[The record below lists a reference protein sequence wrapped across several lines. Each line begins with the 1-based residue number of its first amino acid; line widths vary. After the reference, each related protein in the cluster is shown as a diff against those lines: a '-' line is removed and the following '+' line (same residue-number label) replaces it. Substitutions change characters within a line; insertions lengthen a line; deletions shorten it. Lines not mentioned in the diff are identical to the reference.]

1 MNCRISL
8 LLLSFL
14 PIACYAYSRA
24 PDTPLPAILNCFDL
38 SRDHDKPVDLS
49 NFLWAFEDS
58 SRTLE
63 IEHVSSEDFIGR
75 FHLNNFKRK
84 TWQDQSFVIWA
95 RLCIKNSSGK
105 TQQIFLSGGFGD
117 TIVIYRQNGE
127 HSFDKRITGK
137 LVPLIRNG
145 NSLIPHAD
153 FEYTIEK
160 EAECIFYIRLS
171 QDDYMWLPPE
181 IPLWMLTS
189 DSIGPFQNQLH
200 MSWTLNGLYFGMVLF
215 MFMYALALLVIFR
228 ERTYLW
234 LALFQ
239 MANCLYFL
247 DDTGIGF
254 GIFYPSY
261 PVLFKYGSTIIFWAL
276 LLMHFLFITSYLD
289 IRKRFSRTYNVLLVI
304 TVMAAF
310 SRFVF
315 WGFGYF
321 QLGRYIEDIGL
332 FVMIILLFTVV
343 FYMAF
348 ILGMKQARIMLLGE
362 ISVAVAGMITAL
374 TFSQII
380 DLPSHFAMNIL
391 QLGFALQ
398 MLLWTVAIVD
408 KIVVVRKEKEI
419 SQARALEI
427 ALTNEQLIRDQ
438 NVILGN
444 KVDERTRRL
453 KETQSQLIQSEKL
466 ASLGLLTAGIAHE
479 INDPLDLINTG
490 VTGLQKDYENLNKI
504 VQSVGILPKG
514 ARKLADEL
522 ELNELLKIIPGT
534 IADIKTGVERTSEI
548 MQGLRNFTRLDV
560 SDLKEADIHEGLDS
574 TLLLLSHKFKDR
586 ISIMKKFDKRIG
598 LIKCYPGHLNQVFMN
613 MLNNAIDAITQK
625 IKDDQSGKLFSG
637 DHFQIEISTK
647 LILGAEQNKVE
658 ISIRDNG
665 TGIRAE
671 IMDNLFDPFFTTK
684 DVGKGTGLG
693 LSICHGIIEKH
704 GGSITV
710 QSKLKEWTIFT
721 ITLPVT

>member
-1 MNCRISL
+1 MF
-8 LLLSFL
+8 LSFL
-14 PIACYAYSRA
+14 PLACYAYTRV
-24 PDTPLPAILNCFDL
+24 PDTSLPAGPHCFNL
-38 SRDHDKPVDLS
+38 SCDHDKPVDLS

-63 IEHVSSEDFIGR
+63 IENVSSPDYKGR
-75 FHLNNFKRK
+75 YHTNNFDRK
-84 TWQDQSFVIWA
+84 SWQDQSFVIWA

-105 TQQIFLSGGFGD
+105 TRQIYLSGGFGD

-127 HSFDKRITGK
+127 QSFDKRITGM
-137 LVPLIRNG
+137 LVPLVRNG
-145 NSLIPHAD
+145 NTLIPHAD
-153 FEYTIEK
+153 FNYTIEK
-160 EAECIFYIRLS
+160 DEECVFYIRLS
-171 QDDYMWLPPE
+171 QDDYMWLPPK
-181 IPLWMLTS
+181 IPLLMFTS
-189 DSIGPFQNQLH
+189 DAIGPFQNQLH
-200 MSWTLNGLYFGMVLF
+200 VSWTLNGLYFGMVLF
-215 MFMYALALLVIFR
+215 MFIYALALLVIFR

-254 GIFYPSY
+254 SLLYPSL

-289 IRKRFSRTYNVLLVI
+289 IRKHFARTYNVLLVI
-304 TVMAAF
+304 TLIAAF

-332 FVMIILLFTVV
+332 FVMIILLFIVV

-362 ISVAVAGMITAL
+362 ISVAVAGMITSL

-408 KIVVVRKEKEI
+408 KIVVVRKEKEMA
-419 SQARALEI
+419 QARALEI
-427 ALTNEQLIRDQ
+427 ALANEQLIRDQ
-438 NVILGN
+438 NVVLGN
-444 KVDERTRRL
+444 KVEERTRRL

-490 VTGLQKDYENLNKI
+490 IKGLQKDYEDLNKI
-504 VQSVGILPKG
+504 VQSVGILPEGSKQ
-514 ARKLADEL
+514 LADEL
-522 ELNELLKIIPGT
+522 EMNELLKIIPGT

-560 SDLKEADIHEGLDS
+560 SDLKEADIHDGLDS

-586 ISIMKKFDKRIG
+586 ICIIKNYDKRIG
-598 LIKCYPGHLNQVFMN
+598 LIKCYPGPLNQVFMN

-625 IKDDQSGKLFSG
+625 IKDDQSGKLTYG
-637 DHFQIEISTK
+637 DHFQIEITTK
-647 LILGAEQNKVE
+647 LITVAEQNKVE

-704 GGSITV
+704 GGFITV

-721 ITLPVT
+721 VTLPVT